1 MLLIRNVTDDV
12 TLIQHR
18 LLSIATSEQVSVM
31 CPIHLQAFVL
41 SADQIFPH
49 AGFKNEHLR

>member
-1 MLLIRNVTDDV
+1 MLLIRNVTDYV
-12 TLIQHR
+12 TLIQHGV
-18 LLSIATSEQVSVM
+18 LSIATSEQVSVM